1 MPTVDHDM
9 ALLLTNLAELVRH
22 ITDAP
27 PDQWGQRV
35 TDLADALDRLAA
47 GHPDPE

>member
-1 MPTVDHDM
+1 MPTPDDKM
-9 ALLLTNLAELVRH
+9 NALLVHLAELVRH

-27 PDQWGQRV
+27 PDQWAQRV

-47 GHPDPE
+47 SHRDPQ